1 MSDTATASAAS
12 SNATGVR
19 AALVDWWR
27 TDGLTW
33 VYLLKALAAAFLA
46 LAIAMRL
53 DLPQP
58 RTAMTT
64 VFIVMQPQSGAVLA
78 KSFYRIGGTLVGLV
92 ATLVLVALFAQH
104 SELFL
109 GALALW
115 TGICTAGAAR
125 NRNFRSYGF
134 LLAGYTAALIGIP
147 AAQQPNGAFISA
159 MTRVSEVTL
168 GVLCAGFVS
177 ALVMPQHA
185 SEQMR
190 SAVRARFSRFVD
202 YVAAVLARRIEPA
215 HVERTNAQFLAEFV
229 GFEAMRSIAV
239 FEGPET
245 RLRSNRLARL
255 NSEFMT
261 ASTRLHA
268 LHQLMNRL
276 RAQKATET
284 TEALEPYFVELG
296 TLLQTPGEPV
306 LSAADASRA
315 AQTLQTY
322 KAELPRRVRQT
333 RTVLIETRP
342 DCALLDF
349 DTASELLYRFVDDM
363 HAYTLTYASLATATH
378 ERERSPERYEPK
390 TNAVATAIA
399 GVRGALL
406 MAALSAFW
414 IATAWP
420 NGGTLV
426 FVAAATAALA
436 SSSPTP
442 TRMAT
447 QMSIGTVLA
456 AIVGFVVEF
465 GVYPHIDGLPMLCV
479 ALTPPLAF
487 GVFLTTRPKIAG
499 MGAGYCIFFCT
510 LAGPDNVMRYD
521 PSGYADSAFALVLSM
536 LACAL
541 AFALIVPPSTPWLR
555 AHFIA
560 DLRRQVVLACRAPLA
575 RVRGR
580 FESRA
585 RDLAFQA
592 HAIEQ
597 QTSEAPREALAW
609 LVVVLEFGHA
619 VIDLRGELEALPP
632 DPRYA
637 ASMPWRRGISR
648 ARGALVT
655 LFERPSARSLDAA
668 LAATIDAI
676 AAVQQALI
684 TFEPP
689 RDERHRLQR
698 ILSHLHF
705 VRTALIDPHSPLAAF
720 APGAREE
727 VGARASETG
736 ASHAS

>member
-1 MSDTATASAAS
+1 MPESANAPTPTACLRST
-12 SNATGVR
+12 
-19 AALVDWWR
+19 LLDWWR

-33 VYLLKALAAAFLA
+33 VFVLKALVAAFLA
-46 LAIAMRL
+46 LGIALTL

-147 AAQQPNGAFISA
+147 AAQQPDGAFLA
-159 MTRVSEVTL
+159 ALTRASEVTL

-177 ALVMPQHA
+177 ALVLPQHA

-190 SAVRARFSRFVD
+190 GTVRARFSRFVE
-202 YVAAVLARRIEPA
+202 YVADVLGGRLARDQ
-215 HVERTNAQFLAEFV
+215 VERTNARILAEIV

-239 FEGPET
+239 FEGHES
-245 RLRSNRLARL
+245 RVRSGRLARL

-276 RAQKATET
+276 RAAKSSATI
-284 TEALEPYFVELG
+284 EALEPYFAELG
-296 TLLQTPGEPV
+296 ALLHTPHEPV
-306 LSAADASRA
+306 LSAADAARA
-315 AQTLQTY
+315 ADKLDTY
-322 KAELPRRVRQT
+322 KATLPKRVGVT
-333 RTVLIETRP
+333 RAALNTP
-342 DCALLDF
+342 PASALLDF

-363 HAYTLTYASLATATH
+363 HAYALTYASLAAAMH
-378 ERERSPERYEPK
+378 ERERFFERYEPK
-390 TNAVATAIA
+390 ANAVATAIA
-399 GVRGALL
+399 GVRGALV

-420 NGGTLV
+420 NGGMLV
-426 FVAAATAALA
+426 LNAAAICALA
-436 SSSPTP
+436 SSSPNP
-442 TRMAT
+442 VRMAL
-447 QMSIGTVLA
+447 QMCIGTVLA
-456 AIVGFVVEF
+456 ALAGFIAVF
-465 GVYPHIDGLPMLCV
+465 GVYPHIDGFPMLCV
-479 ALTPPLAF
+479 ALAPPLAF
-487 GVFLTTRPKIAG
+487 GAFLTTRPKLAG
-499 MGAGYCIFFCT
+499 IGVGYCIFFCV
-510 LAGPDNVMRYD
+510 LAGPDNVTHYD
-521 PSGYADSAFALVLSM
+521 PAGYVDSALAVILSI

-541 AFALIVPPSTPWLR
+541 AFAVLLPPSTPWLR
-555 AHFIA
+555 ERLLA
-560 DLRRQVVLACRAPLA
+560 DLRRQVVLTCQAPLA
-575 RVRGR
+575 RVRAR

-585 RDLAFQA
+585 RDLAFQT
-592 HAIEQ
+592 HAIDEQ
-597 QTSEAPREALAW
+597 TLDSPRDALAW
-609 LVVVLEFGHA
+609 LISVLEVGHA
-619 VIDLRGELEALPP
+619 VIDLRRELAELPP

-637 ASMPWRRGISR
+637 ASMPWRRSIAKAVRSLM
-648 ARGALVT
+648 AL
-655 LFERPSARSLDAA
+655 FARPSERRLDAA
-668 LAATIDAI
+668 LATSVDAI
-676 AAVQQALI
+676 AAVQQALSA
-684 TFEPP
+684 FEPP

-705 VRTALIDPHSPLAAF
+705 LRTALIDPQTPLAAL
-720 APGAREE
+720 ARNGREST
-727 VGARASETG
+727 VGRADPPDTG